1 MKISPAGTLMLI
13 VIMLMMEMVM
23 GMLMDMVMRMLRE
36 MVRTVRTRRRKNL
49 YLICMVRWSRM
60 SIELVEMTN
69 KIGTN

>member
-1 MKISPAGTLMLI
+1 MLI
-13 VIMLMMEMVM
+13 IMDMMMVE
-23 GMLMDMVMRMLRE
+23 LVLRVLVEMVMRMLTEE
-36 MVRTVRTRRRKNL
+36 MVRMRRRKDL

>member
-1 MKISPAGTLMLI
+1 MLI
-13 VIMLMMEMVM
+13 VIMLMVELVM
-23 GMLMDMVMRMLRE
+23 GMLMDMVMRMLME
-36 MVRTVRTRRRKNL
+36 TVRTRRRKNL